1 MYMTLLFSIKNVIL
15 LFVIMLKIRI
25 YNGNIGNKKDV

>member
-25 YNGNIGNKKDV
+25 CNGNNGNKKDV

>member
-25 YNGNIGNKKDV
+25 YNGNNGNKKDV